1 MVRRAA
7 LSLGLVLMFAG
18 AWLAMGSRSARGEEG
33 PAVVSEE
40 AIRAA
45 VEKSLPLLE
54 AGARGS
60 LEQRARCF
68 TCHNQGLPILALTVA
83 RTRGFSIDRE
93 HLQRHLEHIAGFLRK
108 NAENYREGRGTGGQA
123 DTAGYAL
130 WTLESG
136 GWTADDVTAAVAEY
150 LLRFQSERDHWEAV
164 SRRPPSEQSHFTTT
178 YLALRG
184 LRTYGTSEQQE
195 RIAARFAAARNWLVS
210 TPAADTEDRVFRLRA
225 LFLASAP
232 EEELRQAAEEL
243 LASQLDDGGWS
254 QLPGGSSDAYA
265 TGSALA
271 ALCETGRLTPTDER
285 YRRGLRRL
293 IELQLEDGSWH
304 VASRSKPFQTYFES
318 GYPHGPDQ
326 FISIAAAGWATR
338 ALLLALPESQKPLPP
353 ASDP

>member
-1 MVRRAA
+1 MIRSAS
-7 LSLGLVLMFAG
+7 LSLVVMVAG
-18 AWLAMGSRSARGEEG
+18 AWLATGVPAAEGEDDPG
-33 PAVVSEE
+33 GVSEQ

-45 VEKSLPLLE
+45 IEKALPLLE

-60 LEQRARCF
+60 LQQRARCF
-68 TCHNQGLPILALTVA
+68 TCHNQGLPILALTAA
-83 RTRGFSIDRE
+83 RTRGFAIDEE
-93 HLQRHLEHIAGFLRK
+93 HLQRHLEHIAGFLGK

-136 GWTADDVTAAVAEY
+136 GWPADDVTAAVAEY
-150 LLRFQSERDHWEAV
+150 LLRFQSDRDHWEAV

-178 YLALRG
+178 YLSLRG
-184 LRTYGTSEQQE
+184 LSTYGTPDQQE
-195 RIAARFAAARNWLVS
+195 RIAARVAAARNWLVS
-210 TPAADTEDRVFRLRA
+210 TPAADTEDRVFRLRG
-225 LFLASAP
+225 LSITDAP
-232 EEELRQAAEEL
+232 AEELHRAAEEL
-243 LASQLDDGGWS
+243 LATQLDDGGWP
-254 QLPGGSSDAYA
+254 QLPGGTSDAYA

-271 ALCETGRLTPTDER
+271 ALCETGQLPTTDER

-304 VASRSKPFQTYFES
+304 VTSRSKPFQTYFES

-338 ALLLALPESQKPLPP
+338 ALVLALPERPEPPP
-353 ASDP
+353 AASAP